1 MKILINNG
9 YLKGSLFYSMRGKLL
24 ESIISNGHSIILTG
38 ELDNCNNLEGINGIS
53 LVSSPVSRA
62 GMNPLLDL
70 KLLLFYI
77 RFIRK
82 NHIDIVH
89 SYTAKANIYG
99 SIGAKIAGVKRI
111 FPTINGLGYAFTKQ
125 SSKAR
130 LIKTILC
137 ILYKI
142 AFKCSTK
149 VFFQN
154 RDDINELVK
163 LGVIERDRCVLIS
176 GSGVD
181 LEKYSYSES
190 TGEPVFFL
198 ASRLLVSKGVKDY
211 FDAAR
216 VVKKQYPKARFV
228 LAGALD
234 DNPDSI
240 DKNELNDLVNQGIV
254 EYLGVIDDMPD
265 ALKKCSIFVLPSYYR
280 EGIPHSLL
288 EALSVGR
295 AIITTNSPGCKETVN
310 ERNGFLIEPHS
321 PDQLIKKMTWMI
333 EHPREVEKMGSESRK
348 YAEDR
353 FDVNIVNSTI
363 METMG
368 IMSNII

>member
-1 MKILINNG
+1 MEILINNG
-9 YLKGSLFYSMRGKLL
+9 YLKGALFYSMRGRLL
-24 ESIISNGHSIILTG
+24 QDIISEGYSITLTG
-38 ELDNCNNLEGINGIS
+38 DLDSCDNLKEINGIR
-53 LVSSPVSRA
+53 LTASPVSRA
-62 GMNPLLDL
+62 GMNPLSDL
-70 KLLLFYI
+70 RLLLFYI
-77 RFIRK
+77 SFTRK
-82 NHIDIVH
+82 NHFDIVH

-99 SIGAKIAGVKRI
+99 SIGARIAGVKGI
-111 FPTINGLGYAFTKQ
+111 FPTINGLGYAFTEQ
-125 SSKAR
+125 SIKAR
-130 LIKTILC
+130 IVKKILC
-137 ILYKI
+137 ILYKK

-149 VFFQN
+149 VFIQN
-154 RDDINELVK
+154 RDDINELVS
-163 LGVIERDRCVLIS
+163 LGVIQRDRCVLIS

-181 LEKYSYSES
+181 LDKYPYSES
-190 TGEPVFFL
+190 SGEPVFFL

-216 VVKKQYPKARFV
+216 VVKKKHPNARFI

-240 DKNELNDLVNQGIV
+240 DKNELNDLVNQGVV
-254 EYLGVIDDMPD
+254 EYLGTIDNMPD
-265 ALKKCSIFVLPSYYR
+265 VLAECSIFVLPSFYR

-310 ERNGFLIEPHS
+310 EKNGFLVEPHS
-321 PDQLIKKMTWMI
+321 PEELITKMTWMI
-333 EHPREVEKMGSESRK
+333 EHPDEVKKMGRESRK

-363 METMG
+363 METMK
-368 IMSNII
+368 IAHN